1 MKRIL
6 TLILALTL
14 AVFMI
19 TGCSQQPA
27 GSETG
32 NGEKVIKIGIFEPA
46 SGDNAAGG
54 KQEVL
59 GIRYAHSLK
68 PTVNINGEEY
78 KVELVEVD
86 NQTTAEKAPAAAST
100 LVSQKVAVV
109 LGTYGSGAAM
119 AGGEIFKAAKIPAIG
134 CSCTNPGVTSNNE
147 FYFRV
152 CYIDPFQGTVMA
164 NHAKDSGAK
173 TAYVLTQLG
182 DDYSTGLGTYFKK
195 AFEDLGGK
203 VIAEEFPEGTTN
215 FASYIANAT
224 AANADVMFA
233 PTSTAMASLLIEQC
247 ATAKVSYKL
256 MAGDTWESS
265 VILDASKGTNIDI
278 SVSTFFDEEDPS
290 AADFVKGFKAWLNND
305 SQNLTNNGGNDIV
318 AAVSALGY
326 DSYLTAIAAIE
337 KANST
342 DTVKIKEALQTI
354 TTADVAVKGVTG
366 SIYFDEIGDAVR
378 DTAYI
383 KGVDTETGL
392 FKFLKVQTIAS
403 N

>member
-1 MKRIL
+1 MKKVLAIIL
-6 TLILALTL
+6 TLTMALCML
-14 AVFMI
+14 S
-19 TGCSQQPA
+19 GC
-27 GSETG
+27 GETPSGG
-32 NGEKVIKIGIFEPA
+32 NTTDDKTIKIGIFEPA

-59 GIRYAHSLK
+59 GMRYAHSLK

-78 KVELVEVD
+78 KVELFEVD

-100 LVSQKVAVV
+100 LVSEKVSVV

-119 AGGEIFKAAKIPAIG
+119 AGGEIFAAANIPAIG

-147 FYFRV
+147 YYFRI

-164 NHAKDSGAK
+164 NHAKDAGAK

-195 AFEDLGGK
+195 AFEALGGK

-215 FASYIANAT
+215 FASYIAKAT
-224 AANADVMFA
+224 AEGADVMFA
-233 PTSTAMASLLIEQC
+233 PTSTAMASLIIAQC
-247 ATAKVSYKL
+247 STANVTYKL

-265 VILDASKGTNIDI
+265 VILDASKGTNLDI
-278 SVSTFFDEEDPS
+278 SVSTFFDEADPS
-290 AADFVKGFKAWLNND
+290 AAEFVKGYKAWLNGD
-305 SQNLTNNGGNDIV
+305 PQNLTNNGGNDIV
-318 AAVSALGY
+318 AAVSALGFDTY
-326 DSYLTAIAAIE
+326 NVALAAIE

-342 DTVKIKEALQTI
+342 DSVKIKEALASMT
-354 TTADVAVKGVTG
+354 VASDAVNGVTG
-366 SIYFDEIGDAVR
+366 SIYFDSIGDAVR

-383 KGVDTETGL
+383 KGVDTATGA
-392 FKFLKVQTIAS
+392 FKFLKVQTIS
-403 N
+403 NN